1 MVCGDGLCIHIKEA
15 KNLKVHNL
23 NVLFSNNNYCES
35 LLIVSVMV

>member
-23 NVLFSNNNYCES
+23 NVLFSNNCES
-35 LLIVSVMV
+35 LLTFSVMV